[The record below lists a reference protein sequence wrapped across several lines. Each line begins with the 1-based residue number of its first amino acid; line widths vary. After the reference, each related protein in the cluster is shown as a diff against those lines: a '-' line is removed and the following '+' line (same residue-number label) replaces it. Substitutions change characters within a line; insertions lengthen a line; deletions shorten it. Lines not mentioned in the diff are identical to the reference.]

1 MNRLFF
7 ERESA
12 SIGQGSFARAVASR
26 ALHSLQLWPH
36 VKFDGGGVAPPPVEG
51 ERTAGKESAWA
62 CQAGVNSLAVDKFEH
77 KLMLTGGADST
88 IKLWDLEQITPQK
101 NDQTLKPIGEVKKSP
116 STHQFGI
123 THISF
128 YPFEPTAFLSSSYDH
143 SLKIY
148 STDTLQPSASFK
160 LDSIIYSHALS
171 PIASHLLVA
180 CCTQHPLV
188 RLVDL
193 HSGASTHSLAGHTGA
208 VLAASWSPTN
218 EHILATGGTD
228 GTVRIWDVRKASGTL
243 RLLDLE
249 DSIGLGDG
257 LDRPSR
263 AAAKAHGAAVNGIEW
278 TDDGQYIVSAGHDA
292 AVRVWDASSG
302 ANTLAHFGP
311 TLRNAKLETKPM
323 LLSPVEHTKPKGGL
337 LVYPNE
343 GEVVI
348 FELHEGRVVSRLRLP
363 GPSVAVVRAR
373 TGTGER
379 SVGRRVTSLA
389 WRGVGEGFVSAG
401 SDGVV
406 RVWGPGV
413 GEEMVDE
420 VVEGETD
427 RREEGGRE
435 KRKRE
440 VLDDVFKDLTRTKI
454 TFG

>member
-12 SIGQGSFARAVASR
+12 YIGQGAFARAVASR

-36 VKFDGGGVAPPPVEG
+36 VKFDGGDAAPPPVEG
-51 ERTAGKESAWA
+51 ERTIGKESAWA
-62 CQAGVNSLAVDKFEH
+62 CQAGVNSLAVDR
-77 KLMLTGGADST
+77 MLTGGADST
-88 IKLWDLEQITPQK
+88 IKLWDLEHITPK
-101 NDQTLKPIGEVKKSP
+101 KSDQILKPIGDVKRSP

-123 THISF
+123 THVSF

-143 SLKIY
+143 TLKIY
-148 STDTLQPSASFK
+148 STDTLQPSASFT
-160 LDSIIYSHALS
+160 LDSIIYTHSLS

-193 HSGASTHSLAGHTGA
+193 HSGASTQSLAGHNGA

-228 GTVRIWDVRKASGTL
+228 GTLRIWDVRKASGTL

-249 DSIGLGDG
+249 DSIGLSDG

-311 TLRNAKLETKPM
+311 TLRNSKLETKP
-323 LLSPVEHTKPKGGL
+323 LLVSPVEHTKPRGGL

-343 GEVVI
+343 GEVVV

-389 WRGVGEGFVSAG
+389 WRGAGEGFVSAG

-406 RVWGPGV
+406 RLWGPGA
-413 GEEMVDE
+413 GEDMVDE
-420 VVEGETD
+420 VVDGDRD